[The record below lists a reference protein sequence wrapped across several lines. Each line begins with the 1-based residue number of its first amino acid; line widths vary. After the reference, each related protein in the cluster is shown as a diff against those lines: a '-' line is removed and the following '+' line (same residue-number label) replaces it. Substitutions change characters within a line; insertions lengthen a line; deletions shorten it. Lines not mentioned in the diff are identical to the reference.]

1 MLKIIMVTAL
11 YITLYLVD
19 FKPNYKTNGKKLNI
33 IYIALSVTGFALLVL
48 YVLEIPLPSLADLF

>member
-1 MLKIIMVTAL
+1 MVTAL